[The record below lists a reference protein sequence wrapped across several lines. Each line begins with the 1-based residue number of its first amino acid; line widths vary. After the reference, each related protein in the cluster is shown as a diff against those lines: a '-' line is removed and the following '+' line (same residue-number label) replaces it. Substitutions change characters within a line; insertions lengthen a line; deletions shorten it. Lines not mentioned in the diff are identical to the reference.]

1 MKINHLT
8 LTRENE
14 ITRAALIF
22 PLISLRDKF
31 VRILVNLVSD
41 WLAQIIST
49 KMKCRLR
56 YSVQVK
62 NLKNK
67 TISDDKEAKNSISTL
82 TSTLYSL
89 CNAIK
94 KCFQSRKWVEC
105 T

>member
-1 MKINHLT
+1 MSLMKINHLT

-62 NLKNK
+62 NLKEK
-67 TISDDKEAKNSISTL
+67 Q
-82 TSTLYSL
+82 YPM
-89 CNAIK
+89 IK
-94 KCFQSRKWVEC
+94 KQRTVSVH
-105 T
+105 